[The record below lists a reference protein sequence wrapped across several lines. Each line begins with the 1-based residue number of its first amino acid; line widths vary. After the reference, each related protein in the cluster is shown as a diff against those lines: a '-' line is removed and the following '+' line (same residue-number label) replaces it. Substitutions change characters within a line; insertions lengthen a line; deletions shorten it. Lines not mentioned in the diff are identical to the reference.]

1 VSQTSQAAPPPRDD
15 NAVGAVDP
23 RLIVQQ
29 RGLRGYS
36 DTFVQRVR
44 SGELGS
50 LPVIV
55 GLIVIWIVFQI
66 LNDNFLSPG
75 NLQSL
80 TLQIAGMGTMSVG
93 IVLVLLLGEIDLSV
107 GSVSGVTSA
116 ILAVLNV
123 NLGLDPVLSIIAAV
137 VAGGVIGAIHGFF
150 FAKVGVPAFVVTL
163 AGLIGWEGM
172 QLRVLGEKGTI
183 NFSYD
188 GLIASLSLK
197 NVPQVVAYLLA
208 AVVVVVFLISSLLS
222 YRRRTAASLPA
233 RPIAGTIALT
243 VLLAVGVFGSVI
255 VLDKAGGVPI
265 LPVIFV
271 FFVIVMDLVMRK
283 TPYGR
288 KVFAVGGSVE
298 AARRAGINVTAIR
311 ISVFAISSTFAA
323 IGGVLMASR
332 LLAVNQ
338 STGASDVLL
347 NVIAA
352 AVIGGTSLFGG
363 RGSIYSALLGML
375 VIGSITSGMFL
386 LSVGSDVRF
395 MVTAVVL
402 LASVVI
408 DSLSRRGRRQAGR
421 G

>member
-1 VSQTSQAAPPPRDD
+1 MTETSRTVPE
-15 NAVGAVDP
+15 NGNTVGAVDP
-23 RLIVQQ
+23 RLIVQEK
-29 RGLRGYS
+29 GIRGYG
-36 DTFVQRVR
+36 DALVNKLKG
-44 SGELGS
+44 GELGS
-50 LPVIV
+50 LPVII
-55 GLIVIWIVFQI
+55 GLVAIWLVFQL
-66 LNDNFLSPG
+66 LNDSFLSPG

-80 TLQIAGMGTMSVG
+80 SLQIAGMGTMSVG

-116 ILAVLNV
+116 LMAVLNV
-123 NLGLDPVLSIIAAV
+123 NQGWSPIAAIVAAV
-137 VAGGVIGAIHGFF
+137 VAGAAIGALHGFF

-163 AGLIGWEGM
+163 AGLIGWQGL
-172 QLRVLGEKGTI
+172 QLRVLGTKGTI

-188 GLIASLSLK
+188 GFIADLSLK
-197 NVPQVVAYLLA
+197 TLPMALAYVLA
-208 AVVVVVFLISSLLS
+208 ALLVVVFLGLALLQ
-222 YRRRTAASLPA
+222 YVRRTAAGLPV
-233 RPIAGTIALT
+233 RPLIGTVVLT
-243 VLLAVGVFGSVI
+243 VLLAIGVFGTVV
-255 VLDKAGGVPI
+255 VLHQAGGVPI
-265 LPVIFV
+265 LPVLFV
-271 FFVIVMDLVMRK
+271 FFVIVMDLIMRK
-283 TPYGR
+283 TTYGR

-311 ISVFAISSTFAA
+311 ISVFSIASMFAA

-375 VIGSITSGMFL
+375 VIGSVTSGMFL

-395 MVTAVVL
+395 MVTAAIL

-408 DSLSRRGRRQAGR
+408 DSLARRGRRQAGR
-421 G
+421 A

>member
-1 VSQTSQAAPPPRDD
+1 MSQTSQTAPRDD
-15 NAVGAVDP
+15 GAVGAVDP
-23 RLIVQQ
+23 RLIVQEK
-29 RGLRGYS
+29 GLSGYG
-36 DTFVQRVR
+36 DAFIRRVR
-44 SGELGS
+44 GGELGS

-55 GLIVIWIVFQI
+55 GLIIIWIVFQI

-80 TLQIAGMGTMSVG
+80 SLQIAGMGTMSVG

-123 NLGLDPVLSIIAAV
+123 NQGLNPIVSIVAAV
-137 VAGGVIGAIHGFF
+137 AAGAVIGAIHGFF

-163 AGLIGWEGM
+163 AGLIGWQGL

-188 GLIASLSLK
+188 GFIASLSLK
-197 NVPQVVAYLLA
+197 NLPQVVAYGLA
-208 AVVVVVFLISSLLS
+208 AIVVVVFLAASLLE
-222 YRRRTAASLPA
+222 YRRRSANNLPP
-233 RPIAGTIALT
+233 RPMAVTIALT
-243 VLLAVGVFGSVI
+243 VLLAVGVFGAVI
-255 VLDKAGGVPI
+255 VLDQAGGVPI

-271 FFVIVMDLVMRK
+271 FFVIVMDLIMRK
-283 TPYGR
+283 TKYGR

-311 ISVFAISSTFAA
+311 VSVFTISSTFAA

-395 MVTAVVL
+395 MVTAIVL

-408 DSLSRRGRRQAGR
+408 DSLSRRSRNQAGR

>member
-1 VSQTSQAAPPPRDD
+1 MSQPSRTAPRDD
-15 NAVGAVDP
+15 AATAVDP
-23 RLIVQQ
+23 RVIAQEK
-29 RGLRGYS
+29 GLAGYF
-36 DTFVQRVR
+36 DAAVRRVTG
-44 SGELGS
+44 GELGS
-50 LPVIV
+50 IPVIV
-55 GLIVIWIVFQI
+55 GLVIIWIIFEV
-66 LNDNFLSPG
+66 LNDAFLSPG
-75 NLQSL
+75 NLQDL
-80 TLQIAGMGTMSVG
+80 TLQIAGMGTMSIG

-116 ILAVLNV
+116 ILAVANV
-123 NLGLDPVLSIIAAV
+123 NLGLNPVVSIIAAV
-137 VAGGVIGAIHGFF
+137 VAGAVIGAIHGFF

-163 AGLIGWEGM
+163 AGLIGWEGL
-172 QLRVLGEKGTI
+172 QLHVLGEKGTI

-197 NVPQVVAYLLA
+197 DVPLPVSYVLAVIVVVAFLVTALLDHQ
-208 AVVVVVFLISSLLS
+208 
-222 YRRRTAASLPA
+222 RRTRNNLPA
-233 RPIAGTIALT
+233 RPLVITIALT
-243 VLLAVGVFGSVI
+243 VLLAIGVFGTVI
-255 VLDKAGGVPI
+255 VLGLAGGVPI

-283 TPYGR
+283 TTYGR

-298 AARRAGINVTAIR
+298 AARRAGINVTLIR
-311 ISVFAISSTFAA
+311 VSVFTISSTFAA

-395 MVTAVVL
+395 MVTAIVL